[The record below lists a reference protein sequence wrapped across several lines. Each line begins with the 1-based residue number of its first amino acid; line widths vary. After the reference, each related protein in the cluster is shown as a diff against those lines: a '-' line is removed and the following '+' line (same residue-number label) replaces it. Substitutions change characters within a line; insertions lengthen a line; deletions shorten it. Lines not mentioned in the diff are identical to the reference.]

1 MLTDPGRTLIRNG
14 RLVLESGIETADLLV
29 EGERIAAIGSGLE
42 TGGARVIDAA
52 GCYVLPGFM
61 DFHTHVDDR
70 IGRFQLADDYESGT
84 RVAALN
90 GITTLCTFVTQHPA
104 ASLRH
109 GLRTAQGKTEGRS
122 HVDVAWHLTPTAF
135 EGEDWRDMALLA
147 EAGYRTFKF
156 YTTYKSAGI
165 YADEARLEEVF
176 RRLGPLGVR
185 FLVHC
190 EDDAVIAA
198 VDPVRMELAR
208 GSAHARLRPELA
220 ETTSVEKLLALAERC
235 GVPLHIVHVSTVGA
249 AERILA
255 ARTRQD
261 VTCETCP
268 QYLWLDE
275 SWLDRPDGHRWICSP
290 PLRNDRARFR
300 ELAHDGAFD
309 VVATDHC
316 AFTRR
321 DKDDRDKWDV
331 RTVANGLPGIGALP
345 HLAWKVWEHDPP
357 RAARE
362 LARRLSSGPAALL
375 GVGNRKGSLREGLDA
390 DLVILDPRG
399 PLRPIRSTFADAFEA
414 YPGFNTTLSFRHV
427 LLRGKSLVEKDALA
441 EPGTRRGQALQGRA

>member
-29 EGERIAAIGSGLE
+29 EGERLAAIGAGLE
-42 TGGARVIDAA
+42 AGDARVIDAA

-90 GITTLCTFVTQHPA
+90 GITTLCTFVTQGPDA
-104 ASLRH
+104 PLRQA
-109 GLRTAQGKTEGRS
+109 LRTARGKAEGRCRI
-122 HVDVAWHLTPTAF
+122 DVAWHLTPTTF
-135 EGEDWRDMALLA
+135 GEEDWREMAALV

-156 YTTYKSAGI
+156 YTTYKNSGI
-165 YADEARLEEVF
+165 YVDEARLEEIF

-190 EDDAVIAA
+190 EDDAVIGS
-198 VDPVRMELAR
+198 VDPVSMELSR
-208 GSAHARLRPELA
+208 GSAHARLRPEAA
-220 ETTSVEKLLALAERC
+220 EIVAVDALLALAGRC
-235 GVPLHIVHVSTVGA
+235 GVPLHIVHVSTTTA

-255 ARTRQD
+255 ARVRQD

-290 PLRNDRARFR
+290 PLRNDRVRFR
-300 ELAHDGAFD
+300 ELAREGAFD
-309 VVATDHC
+309 IVATDHC
-316 AFTRR
+316 AFTRK

-331 RTVANGLPGIGALP
+331 RTVANGLAGIGALP
-345 HLAWKVWEHDPP
+345 HLAWKVWEHDPH
-357 RAARE
+357 RAAKE
-362 LARRLSSGPAALL
+362 LAQRLSSGPAARL
-375 GVGNRKGSLREGLDA
+375 GLGDRKGSLREGLDA
-390 DLVILDPRG
+390 DIVILDPRG
-399 PLRPIRSTFADAFEA
+399 PLRPIRSTLADAFET
-414 YPGFNTTLSFRHV
+414 YPEFNTTLSFRQV
-427 LLRGKSLVEKDALA
+427 LLRGTTLVEKDELVD
-441 EPGTRRGQALQGRA
+441 PGTFHGQALQGMA